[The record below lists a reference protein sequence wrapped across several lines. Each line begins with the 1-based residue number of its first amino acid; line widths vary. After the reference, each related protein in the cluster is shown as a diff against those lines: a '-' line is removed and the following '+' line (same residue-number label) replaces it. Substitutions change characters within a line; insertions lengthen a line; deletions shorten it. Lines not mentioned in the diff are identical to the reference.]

1 MTRHRLALAFL
12 VLLAL
17 SLFLPALAKNEV
29 FTLRDH
35 FDYFQPLR
43 WFTATELQAGR
54 VPLWNPYSASGE
66 PWMAN
71 PQTGLFYPPAW
82 LFLVLPF
89 ATAYT
94 LYLFL
99 HVALLGCSAYLL
111 FARSA
116 SREAAFAGAVA
127 LMFSGPVLSLLDVS
141 NNLATFAWIPLAL
154 WCAAEGAWR
163 RGGIVLALAFLGGE
177 PFFAA
182 VAAVLF
188 VVASRGLRVAWKAGL
203 TAFGI
208 SAIQL
213 FPFLEMV
220 RRSDRAAGLD
230 ASLILTH
237 SMTLRDWLH
246 VALPL
251 TSGRTQQFIP
261 VVYAGVFVCVL
272 ALLGIRRR
280 TLPWLALFGAAFLI
294 SLGPEVLA
302 HLPLTIFRY
311 PARLVP
317 LAALAIAAL
326 AVAGWERIRTKRRW
340 VDVAVV
346 ALVLI
351 DLVPRVWPLLESAPF
366 RTDVVPYPREVAA
379 ATKFLRIDPIDP
391 NNRAPWISG
400 YLNLYDRRFDTF
412 TPAPV
417 VFDDYVRMHRALL
430 LKPTG
435 EELARKAIAW
445 VVTTRDLRIRPAA
458 RAGKVAVYHNQDTF
472 PMAYLIVREPLSV
485 VPVQKVRLD
494 SSHAFVTVDAPREG
508 VVVVLQ
514 LQDPGWRVYIDGL
527 ESRSV
532 VVDKLFRG
540 VQVTRGHHEI
550 VWKYRPRS
558 LFFGAMVTSI
568 TLLAMTFFSFVKRA
582 R

>member
-17 SLFLPALAKNEV
+17 SLFLPALVKNEV

-89 ATAYT
+89 TTAYT
-94 LYLFL
+94 LFLFL

-111 FARSA
+111 FARTA
-116 SREAAFAGAVA
+116 SREAAFVGAVA
-127 LMFSGPVLSLLDVS
+127 LMFSGPVLSLMDVS
-141 NNLATFAWIPLAL
+141 NNLTTFAWIPLAL

-188 VVASRGLRVAWKAGL
+188 VVASGGLRVAWKAGMV
-203 TAFGI
+203 AFGL

-230 ASLILTH
+230 ASLVLTH
-237 SMTLRDWLH
+237 SMSLRDWLH
-246 VALPL
+246 VALPM

-261 VVYAGVFVCVL
+261 VVYASVIVCIL

-280 TLPWLALFGAAFLI
+280 TLPWLALFVAAFLI
-294 SLGPEVLA
+294 SLGPGFLA
-302 HLPLTIFRY
+302 RLPLTIFRY

-326 AVAGWERIRTKRRW
+326 AVAGWERFRTKRRW

-366 RTDVVPYPREVAA
+366 RTDVVPYPGAVAA
-379 ATKFLRIDPIDP
+379 ETKFLRIDPIDASK
-391 NNRAPWISG
+391 RAAWISG
-400 YLNLYDRRFDTF
+400 YLNLYDRRFDSF
-412 TPAPV
+412 TAAPV

-430 LKPTG
+430 AKPTG

-445 VVTTRDLRIRPAA
+445 LVTTRDLRIPPAA
-458 RAGKVAVYHNQDTF
+458 RAANVAVYHNRDTF

-485 VPVQKVRLD
+485 LPLRVRLD

-514 LQDPGWRVYIDGL
+514 QHDPGWRVYLDGL
-527 ESRSV
+527 ESRSI
-532 VVDKLFRG
+532 VVDRLFRG
-540 VQVTRGHHEI
+540 VQVTQGHHRI

-558 LFFGAMVTSI
+558 LFSGAAVTSI
-568 TLLAMTFFSFVKRA
+568 TLLAMTLFSFVKRA